1 METTDSYR
9 NVYWIARFWSCNKWS
24 QQQLSLYHDLNRQIT
39 RVSWDSATGW
49 QRFHWHGCQCW
60 LIPPRYLLLICAT
73 ATGYNVL
80 IWYKPRNRSFQ
91 QQQKALASAKPLTVE
106 SRTNAWFW
114 WRSKLHVIG
123 FPNCSKDDT
132 TADRDTCLYLNTMSG
147 LLKSLW
153 GQKKHPYS
161 PNWSFA

>member
-1 METTDSYR
+1 MFQYIHCVKHILRLWKGWQWQCTSATMETTDSYR

-80 IWYKPRNRSFQ
+80 LWYKHRNRSFQ

-114 WRSKLHVIG
+114 WRSKLHVIVG
-123 FPNCSKDDT
+123 
-132 TADRDTCLYLNTMSG
+132 
-147 LLKSLW
+147 SL
-153 GQKKHPYS
+153 QQCES
-161 PNWSFA
+161 